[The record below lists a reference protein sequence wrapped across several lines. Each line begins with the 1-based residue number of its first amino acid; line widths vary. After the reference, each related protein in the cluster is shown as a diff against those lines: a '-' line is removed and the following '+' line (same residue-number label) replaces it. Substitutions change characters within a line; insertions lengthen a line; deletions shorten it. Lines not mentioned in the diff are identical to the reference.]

1 MQILPAKRLR
11 SGLLLLWVSGLLA
24 WLLVAC
30 SATQPPPPG
39 DSMQVDWG
47 ATVYR
52 LECARCHEPGRVAP
66 VLTQEH
72 LVRYHDAQQ
81 LFAYI
86 RKAMPLDK
94 PGALPEQDYWD
105 VTAYVLKQANLLLIS
120 PQTALTPATAGQ
132 VNFTPQ

>member
-1 MQILPAKRLR
+1 MHILSAKRLR
-11 SGLLLLWVSGLLA
+11 SGLLLLWVSS
-24 WLLVAC
+24 LLVCLLVSC
-30 SATQPPPPG
+30 SVTQPPPPG
-39 DSMQVDWG
+39 DPMQVDWG

-52 LECARCHEPGRVAP
+52 LECARCHEPGHVAP
-66 VLTQEH
+66 VLTEER

-105 VTAYVLKQANLLLIS
+105 VTAYVLKNANLLLIS
-120 PQTALTPATAGQ
+120 PQTALTPATSGQ